1 MLGVVNADMNIHWDY
16 FVNQCDA
23 ARYVSSADGHHRHIQ
38 FVREFASVVSVLQDK
53 TNSVVDLYKDILR
66 AVEDLA
72 TCPYVYQWSVVGTA
86 GRDTGCCESSYAMPL
101 WTDLLMSVLDRS
113 FGLVGICDKCI
124 EGTLLQRLVH
134 II

>member
-16 FVNQCDA
+16 FVNQYDA
-23 ARYVSSADGHHRHIQ
+23 ARYVSSADGRDHRQIQ

-72 TCPYVYQWSVVGTA
+72 TCPYTSGALSELLAEIQAAVSPV
-86 GRDTGCCESSYAMPL
+86 MPCHY
-101 WTDLLMSVLDRS
+101 
-113 FGLVGICDKCI
+113 GPIC
-124 EGTLLQRLVH
+124 
-134 II
+134 